1 MAQLATE
8 SAIFIKTEP
17 DDNEVDDSSTATH
30 QEGSRAYT
38 EKASLPVK
46 NFKELTPEAKL
57 LEIVRYSVQPFSDRL
72 DPFASLPCQLN
83 RLQEHLISFYL
94 LYYPRATYLLSPR
107 LKPHPVHTNFAIALT
122 TPACFQVIMARSA
135 LYRIG
140 LKKYSN
146 ETEKKSLELAVMQHK
161 GEALKHV
168 RALSVK
174 ASPHRKDD
182 LLASIM

>member
-1 MAQLATE
+1 
-8 SAIFIKTEP
+8 
-17 DDNEVDDSSTATH
+17 
-30 QEGSRAYT
+30 
-38 EKASLPVK
+38 
-46 NFKELTPEAKL
+46 
-57 LEIVRYSVQPFSDRL
+57 
-72 DPFASLPCQLN
+72 
-83 RLQEHLISFYL
+83 
-94 LYYPRATYLLSPR
+94 
-107 LKPHPVHTNFAIALT
+107 
-122 TPACFQVIMARSA
+122 MARSA